1 MKRCMRHWLGSDDM
15 IDEKLFSKGMYCPR
29 CFYREAGTRLVPEG
43 FHSPGI
49 EHLLDEYF
57 SGMERLDRDA
67 VEDWMTLSTDSF
79 KGEGSFRRGV
89 YRWKDHVV
97 HLDVCLSQT
106 KNKRS
111 SICLLESKRVKKHVF
126 WELAYQQYVMERL
139 GLKLERSYVLYFN
152 KHYRK
157 HGRINPH
164 ELLILADVSE
174 EVAEF
179 VTLIADQLERMN
191 RILVGPEP
199 GLALASYE
207 DKDIACSLQSDCYH
221 FAPDHPATLHA
232 ISPAKLVKMDRA
244 GYRRIREVPNHM
256 LSTKGRIQ
264 KRALIQKQPYLEKK
278 AIEKKL
284 AEIVGPVSALDFE
297 AFSPM
302 IPLFEGDGVHLPIVC
317 QSSVAYEESGS
328 ARAVSYIYQGE
339 ADPRDG
345 IMSAL
350 LRLMPPEGSILV
362 YNQSFERARLRELE
376 MRYPEHKA
384 FLKSLQHRLVDLLP
398 LFSSFLVYHPDQRG
412 STTLKSV
419 AGAFL
424 PGSYESAS
432 VKNGKMA
439 QDLYERYR
447 EETDEEKRQGIIS
460 DLEIYGQWDAKV
472 LIELYGVLKRLI

>member
-1 MKRCMRHWLGSDDM
+1 
-15 IDEKLFSKGMYCPR
+15 
-29 CFYREAGTRLVPEG
+29 
-43 FHSPGI
+43 
-49 EHLLDEYF
+49 
-57 SGMERLDRDA
+57 MERLDQD
-67 VEDWMTLSTDSF
+67 VLEDWFSLSESRYKGDS
-79 KGEGSFRRGV
+79 SFRRGI
-89 YRWKDHVV
+89 YRWQDCLV
-97 HLDVCLSQT
+97 HLDVSISQA
-106 KNKRS
+106 KNERS

-139 GLKLERSYVLYFN
+139 GLKIDHSYVLYFN

-157 HGRINPH
+157 AGRINPH

-179 VTLIADQLERMN
+179 VPLIAEQLERMKQ
-191 RILVGPEP
+191 ILAGPEP
-199 GLALASYE
+199 VLMLESYQ
-207 DKDIACSLQSDCYH
+207 DKDIACSLQSDCYQ
-221 FAPDHPATLHA
+221 FPADHPATLHA
-232 ISPAKLVKMDRA
+232 ISPAKLVKMNSS
-244 GYRRIREVPNHM
+244 GYRRIREVPDYM
-256 LSTKGRIQ
+256 LNTKGKIQ
-264 KRALIQKQPYLEKK
+264 KRALIHKKPYLEKK

-317 QSSVAYEESGS
+317 QCSVAYEEQG
-328 ARAVSYIYQGE
+328 ATRALSYIYQGE
-339 ADPRDG
+339 DDPRDG
-345 IMSAL
+345 IVSAL
-350 LRLMPPEGSILV
+350 PRLMPSEGAILV
-362 YNQSFERARLRELE
+362 YNQNFERARLRELE
-376 MRYPEHKA
+376 MRYPEHKD
-384 FLKSLQHRLVDLLP
+384 FLKSLQQRLVDLLP
-398 LFSSFLVYHPDQRG
+398 LFASFLVYHPDQKG

-447 EETDEEKRQGIIS
+447 EEKDEAKREQIIS

-472 LIELYGVLKRLI
+472 LIDLYGVLKRLI